1 MVTKKIVFSL
11 IGAAFFLVFTIDKQ
25 KKETLILAIKKGG
38 KVIVVIVPLIF
49 QSFKPAHAV
58 EDYTR
63 TLKVRL
69 LNHHLSCSLE

>member
-58 EDYTR
+58 
-63 TLKVRL
+63 
-69 LNHHLSCSLE
+69 